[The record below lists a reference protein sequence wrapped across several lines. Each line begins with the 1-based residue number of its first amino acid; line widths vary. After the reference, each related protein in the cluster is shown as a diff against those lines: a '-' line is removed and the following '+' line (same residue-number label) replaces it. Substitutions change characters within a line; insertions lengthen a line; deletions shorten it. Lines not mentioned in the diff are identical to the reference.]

1 MPTSYF
7 SGSLVSSQRILY
19 TPSTFAKTNLL
30 HVQEVGTLQAQKPH
44 TSKRKDLVSYLLFTV
59 LSGSGALTYN
69 GMEYEL
75 EKGDCVFIDCRKPY
89 SHRSSENLWQ
99 LQWVHF
105 YGPNMNSIFE
115 KYMERMG
122 QETFHPIDI
131 TPFLTVLAE
140 LYQLADSEEYVR
152 DMMINEKLSSLLTL
166 IMQESHYTDG
176 ILHLSQKKHNM
187 QNIKEY
193 LDNHYQEKISLDEL
207 ASLFYINKFYLT
219 RVFKE
224 QYGLSIYSYLQQI
237 KITHAKQL
245 LRFTDDTLES
255 ISLACNMGDPTY
267 FSRTFKKVEGISPG
281 EFRKRW
287 QEAN

>member
-122 QETFHPIDI
+122 QVTFHPEDI
-131 TPFLTVLAE
+131 TPFLTVLTE
-140 LYQLADSEEYVR
+140 LYALADSEEYVR
-152 DMMINEKLSSLLTL
+152 DMMMNEKLSSLLTL
-166 IMQESHYTDG
+166 IMKESHYMEG
-176 ILHLSQKKHNM
+176 EKRLSQKKHNL
-187 QNIKEY
+187 QEIKEY
-193 LDNHYQEKISLDEL
+193 LDNHYQEKICLDEL
-207 ASLFYINKFYLT
+207 ASRFYINKFYLT
-219 RVFKE
+219 RIFKE

-267 FSRTFKKVEGISPG
+267 FSRAFKKVEGISPG

>member
-1 MPTSYF
+1 MKANIKKTIFKEDTNICAWIQQYDDNGNYDEFCVEELKPKDIPKEVVESF
-7 SGSLVSSQRILY
+7 EEHHKVVIFIAPGVKVGV
-19 TPSTFAKTNLL
+19 FAKN
-30 HVQEVGTLQAQKPH
+30 
-44 TSKRKDLVSYLLFTV
+44 
-59 LSGSGALTYN
+59 
-69 GMEYEL
+69 
-75 EKGDCVFIDCRKPY
+75 
-89 SHRSSENLWQ
+89 WQ
-99 LQWVHF
+99 
-105 YGPNMNSIFE
+105 
-115 KYMERMG
+115 
-122 QETFHPIDI
+122 D
-131 TPFLTVLAE
+131 
-140 LYQLADSEEYVR
+140 
-152 DMMINEKLSSLLTL
+152 
-166 IMQESHYTDG
+166 
-176 ILHLSQKKHNM
+176 
-187 QNIKEY
+187 IKEY

-267 FSRTFKKVEGISPG
+267 FSRTFKKIEGISPG

>member
-1 MPTSYF
+1 MSTSYF

-44 TSKRKDLVSYLLFTV
+44 TSKRKDLVSYLLFIV
-59 LSGSGALTYN
+59 LSGTGSLTYN
-69 GMEYEL
+69 GTEYDL
-75 EKGDCVFIDCRKPY
+75 KKGDCVFIDCRKPY
-89 SHRSSENLWQ
+89 SHRSSEDLWQ

-105 YGPNMNSIFE
+105 YGPNMHNIFE

-122 QETFHPIDI
+122 HVTFHPEDAA
-131 TPFLTVLAE
+131 PFIKELSNLYSLTS
-140 LYQLADSEEYVR
+140 SEEYVR
-152 DMMINEKLSSLLTL
+152 DMMINEKLSVLLTL
-166 IMQESHYTDG
+166 IMKESRYAET
-176 ILHLSQKKHNM
+176 IERISTKKYNL
-187 QNIKEY
+187 QSIKEY
-193 LDNHYQEKISLDEL
+193 LDIHYQEKITLDEL

-219 RVFKE
+219 RIFKE
-224 QYGLSIYSYLQQI
+224 QYGVTIYSYLTQI

-267 FSRTFKKVEGISPG
+267 FSRAFKKVEGISPG

-287 QEAN
+287 KEAN